1 MVSPA
6 AMLVRFPLIVLSF
19 AALSLASPLRFA
31 RRINHSNHH
40 LSRSCNPAAQPE
52 PVLALNS
59 SAGPSSSM
67 TPTSSFSVTTTTT
80 SQAPTS
86 TSSPSASS
94 KYVIAHFMIGNSY
107 PYTVD
112 NWLADIFLAHSSGI
126 DGFALNVGVDT
137 WQPSQVANAYQAA
150 LQSGTGFKLFMS
162 FDMTSLPCTTAS
174 DAATLRTYITTYA
187 THPNQL
193 LYNGRVMASSFSG
206 ETCTF
211 GQGSVASG
219 WSTQFVQQLTGS
231 SAVHF
236 VPSFFVDPSQFNTY
250 SGVIDGMFN
259 WNSGWPIQVTASFV
273 SSIPGLLGDIASGL
287 SSTVSSLLSNLI
299 GSTSTDNTYI
309 SSLAAMG
316 GGRTYMAAVS
326 PWFFTHYGPSTYN
339 KNWIYLS
346 DDHLYATRWESLI
359 KIRDQV
365 DFVQIISWNDYGES
379 HYVGPIEGGQP
390 MSQAWVDGNDHT
402 GWLNLTSYYAS
413 AFKTGT
419 YPTPTKDQ
427 LIMWS
432 RPHAASASASNDPVG
447 RPTNYQITTDTVW
460 AVVLATSPAT
470 VILSTS
476 SSQSQTFNVPTG
488 VSKLAVPI
496 SPGGTMHG
504 TLIRG
509 GQTVI
514 DLQAPNFTFE
524 ANPTTYN
531 FNVQVV
537 ASP

>member
-6 AMLVRFPLIVLSF
+6 TMLVHFPLIVLF
-19 AALSLASPLRFA
+19 FVALSLASPLRIVGH
-31 RRINHSNHH
+31 INRSNHQ
-40 LSRSCNPAAQPE
+40 LSRSCHSAVQAE

-59 SAGPSSSM
+59 SARPSSSM
-67 TPTSSFSVTTTTT
+67 TPTSFSVTTTTT
-80 SQAPTS
+80 SQAPTG
-86 TSSPSASS
+86 TSSPVSS
-94 KYVIAHFMIGNSY
+94 KYVIAHFMVGNSY

-126 DGFALNVGVDT
+126 DGFALNVGVDA
-137 WQPSQVANAYQAA
+137 WQPSQVANAYKAA

-193 LYNGRVMASSFSG
+193 LYNGHVMASSFSG

-211 GQGSVASG
+211 GQGSVVSG

-259 WNSGWPIQVTASFV
+259 WNSGWPIQVTTSFV
-273 SSIPGLLGDIASGL
+273 SSVPGLLGDIANGL
-287 SSTVSSLLSNLI
+287 STTVGSLLSNLI
-299 GSTSTDNTYI
+299 GSTTPDDTYI

-316 GGRTYMAAVS
+316 GGRSYMAAVS

-365 DFVQIISWNDYGES
+365 DFVQVISWNDFGES
-379 HYVGPIEGGQP
+379 HYIGPIEGGQP

-427 LIMWS
+427 LVMWS
-432 RPHAASASASNDPVG
+432 RPHPASASASNDPVG
-447 RPTNYQITTDTVW
+447 RPANYQITSDMVW

-470 VILSTS
+470 VVLSTS
-476 SSQSQTFNVPTG
+476 SSQSQTFNVPAG
-488 VSKLAVPI
+488 VSKLAVAI
-496 SPGGTMHG
+496 QPGGTMHG
-504 TLIRG
+504 TLTRG

-514 DLQAPNFTFE
+514 DLQATNFTFE

-531 FNVQVV
+531 FNVHVI